1 MKFLFL
7 TQYFPPEIGAAPTRL
22 SSVIRELRESGHEVE
37 VVTALPNYPVGKI
50 QPGYTGKFYRRET
63 RDGVTVHRTW
73 VYATAGSGLPRLMNY
88 LSFVLTSLYGLARA
102 TKPDFLFVESPPL
115 FLTMAGYTYSR
126 LRSVPFILN
135 IADLWPDTVI
145 DMGLVRKGFATD
157 LLVRLERWSYRKAAY
172 VNAITQGIRSSLL
185 SEKKLG
191 PQKVLYLPNGVNTA
205 TYRPQPPDEGLKQKL
220 GLSGKRIV
228 LYAGTLGRA
237 HGLENVLKS
246 AQLLEHKPE
255 IHFLFLG
262 DGSERPRLQ
271 KLQSEMGLRNV
282 TFHDFVPLSELR
294 AFYSIA
300 DCGLASLL
308 NLQMFEGARPSKIF
322 AVLASA
328 KPIVYFGQGEGARL
342 VEQARAGV
350 VVPPED
356 SIALARTI
364 SELLSNPA
372 LVKEL
377 GENGRRFVAENYE
390 WSKLVAAWIASFSGT
405 RGTATT
411 PVREPE
417 AA

>member
-22 SSVIRELRESGHEVE
+22 SSVMRELRGFGHQVE

-50 QPGYTGKFYRRET
+50 QPGYTGKFYHREL

-73 VYATAGSGLPRLMNY
+73 LYATAGSGLPRLMNY
-88 LSFVLTSLYGLARA
+88 LSFVVTSLYGLARA
-102 TKPDFLFVESPPL
+102 NKPDFLFVESPPL
-115 FLTMAGYTYSR
+115 FLTMTAYFYSR

-157 LLVRLERWSYRKAAY
+157 LLGLLERWSYRKAAY
-172 VNAITQGIRSSLL
+172 VNAITQGIHSSLL
-185 SEKKLG
+185 LEKKVA

-205 TYRPQPPDEGLKQKL
+205 IYRPQPPDEGLKQKL
-220 GLSGKRIV
+220 GLSGKKIV

-246 AQLLEHKPE
+246 AQLLKHKPE

-262 DGSERPRLQ
+262 DGSERARLQ
-271 KLQSEMGLRNV
+271 NLQAEMGLSNV
-282 TFHDFVPLSELR
+282 SFHDFVPLSELR
-294 AFYSIA
+294 GFYSIA

-322 AVLASA
+322 AVLASG
-328 KPIVYFGQGEGARL
+328 KPVVYFGQGEGARL
-342 VEQARAGV
+342 VEQAHAGV

-356 SIALARTI
+356 SATLARTI

-372 LVKEL
+372 LAHEL

-390 WSKLVAAWIASFSGT
+390 WSKLVAAWVASLSGSL
-405 RGTATT
+405 RAAAA

>member
-1 MKFLFL
+1 MKFLFCPI
-7 TQYFPPEIGAAPTRL
+7 FPAGDRRRSHSPVVRH
-22 SSVIRELRESGHEVE
+22 RELRESGHEVE
-37 VVTALPNYPVGKI
+37 VVTAPPNYPVGKI
-50 QPGYTGKFYRRET
+50 QPGYTGKFYHRET
-63 RDGVTVHRTW
+63 RDGRDRAPDVALCNGW
-73 VYATAGSGLPRLMNY
+73 QWTAQVDE
-88 LSFVLTSLYGLARA
+88 LSLLCVDLSYGLARA

-115 FLTMAGYTYSR
+115 FLTMPGYTYSR

-157 LLVRLERWSYRKAAY
+157 LLGRLERWSYRKAAY

-220 GLSGKRIV
+220 GLSGKKII

-377 GENGRRFVAENYE
+377 GENGRRFVAENYK

>member
-1 MKFLFL
+1 MRFLFL

-22 SSVIRELRESGHEVE
+22 SSVIRELRGSGHEVE

-50 QPGYTGKFYRRET
+50 QSGFTGKFYHREV

-73 VYATAGSGLPRLMNY
+73 LYATAGSGLPRLMNY
-88 LSFVLTSLYGLARA
+88 LSFVVTSLYGLARA

-115 FLTMAGYTYSR
+115 FLTMTGYLYSR
-126 LRSVPFILN
+126 FRSVPFILN

-145 DMGLVRKGFATD
+145 DMGLVRKGLATD
-157 LLVRLERWSYRKAAY
+157 LLSRLERWSYRKATY
-172 VNAITQGIRSSLL
+172 VNAITQGIHSSLL
-185 SEKKLG
+185 LEKKVG
-191 PQKVLYLPNGVNTA
+191 PQKVLFLPNGVSTA

-220 GLSGKRIV
+220 GLSGKKIV

-237 HGLENVLKS
+237 HGLENVLKT
-246 AQLLEHKPE
+246 AQLLDHNPE

-262 DGSERPRLQ
+262 DGSERRRLQ
-271 KLQSEMGLRNV
+271 NLQSEMGLRNV

-322 AVLASA
+322 AVLASG

-342 VEQARAGV
+342 VEQAHAGV

-356 SIALARTI
+356 SVALARII

-372 LVKEL
+372 LVHEL
-377 GENGRRFVAENYE
+377 GENGRRFVTENYE
-390 WSKLVAAWIASFSGT
+390 WSKLVAAWIASFSGSL
-405 RGTATT
+405 GTAAAS
-411 PVREPE
+411 VREPE